1 LGQDSAERQFDLS
14 EVQRIQQRKKIDKR
28 LVTVATILLSILS
41 VMVIIYF
48 WDEIENARRY
58 GYWGAAF
65 ISVLGG
71 ITIVP
76 APSFLV
82 IFTLGHV
89 LDPVRIGAISGIGE
103 AIGGITV
110 YLTGAGGKNI
120 WSRFYSREQFV
131 YDEVSASF
139 RKITPTT
146 RGFRAKYQQFYNW
159 VEKQMQRRGSL
170 AIFASAAVIMG
181 PYYPVGLA
189 AGSLRIGLKK
199 FFLLSWAGKTV
210 KGMAVAFAGYFGLN
224 IITNWIEW
232 FHNLPPSPPS
242 IGGLF

>member
-1 LGQDSAERQFDLS
+1 LGQENASSQLDLVQFQKL
-14 EVQRIQQRKKIDKR
+14 QQQKNIDRR
-28 LVTVATILLSILS
+28 LVIVATALLTALS
-41 VMVIIYF
+41 VLVIIYF
-48 WDEIENARRY
+48 WEEIENARRY
-58 GYWGAAF
+58 GYWGALF

-89 LDPVRIGAISGIGE
+89 LDPIRIGAISGIGE

-131 YDEVSASF
+131 YDEVSSSF
-139 RKITPTT
+139 QKITSSPK
-146 RGFRAKYQQFYNW
+146 GFRARYQKFYSW
-159 VEKQMQRRGSL
+159 VEKQMQRRGSM
-170 AIFASAAVIMG
+170 AIFASAAIIMG

-210 KGMAVAFAGYFGLN
+210 KGMTVAFAGYFGLHV
-224 IITNWIEW
+224 ITNWIEW
-232 FHNLPPSPPS
+232 FQNLPPAPPS

>member
-1 LGQDSAERQFDLS
+1 LGQENNGSQLDLA
-14 EVQRIQQRKKIDKR
+14 RIQELQHRKKVDRYLLIAIAA
-28 LVTVATILLSILS
+28 LVTALSILI
-41 VMVIIYF
+41 IIYF
-48 WDEIENARRY
+48 WEEIENARRY
-58 GYWGAAF
+58 GYWGALL

-89 LDPVRIGAISGIGE
+89 LDPVRIGAVSGIGE

-120 WSRFYSREQFV
+120 WSRFYSREQIV
-131 YDEVSASF
+131 YGEVSSSF
-139 RKITPTT
+139 QKITPTP
-146 RGFRAKYQQFYNW
+146 RGFRARYQRFYRW
-159 VEKQMQRRGSL
+159 VEKQMHRRGSL
-170 AIFASAAVIMG
+170 AIFASSAIIMG

-210 KGMAVAFAGYFGLN
+210 KGMTVAFAGYFGLQVL
-224 IITNWIEW
+224 TNWIEW
-232 FHNLPPSPPS
+232 MRNLPPTPPS